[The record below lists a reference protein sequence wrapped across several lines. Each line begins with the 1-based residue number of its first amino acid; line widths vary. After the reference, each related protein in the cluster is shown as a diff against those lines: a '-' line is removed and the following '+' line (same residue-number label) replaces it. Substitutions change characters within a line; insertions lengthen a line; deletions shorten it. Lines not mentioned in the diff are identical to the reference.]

1 MTKDFK
7 YDDSV
12 PPIWETLSKI
22 GEDACPNIPA
32 LATPQEILLAQLMD
46 SNVAKNEMEWAARR
60 EIERLRAEHN
70 SLIALAI
77 FGRKC
82 FESHRDGLND
92 LDGDDL
98 QEWALEFGLLKET
111 KVFAPCN
118 SDPDVGCW
126 CWEYH
131 GEFPCICIKPTS
143 LAQLPEK
150 PAPHGAGQT
159 CVI

>member
-1 MTKDFK
+1 MKLTQEQVDAMTLPERGLWLQCE
-7 YDDSV
+7 SM
-12 PPIWETLSKI
+12 EL
-22 GEDACPNIPA
+22 
-32 LATPQEILLAQLMD
+32 EIT
-46 SNVAKNEMEWAARR
+46 S
-60 EIERLRAEHN
+60 LRAEYK
-70 SLIALAI
+70 SLLALAKLGRHDLCEAAVELRRLQAENESLCALAK

-98 QEWALEFGLLKET
+98 QKWAMEFGLLKET

-126 CWEYH
+126 CREYH
-131 GEFPCICIKPTS
+131 GEFPCICIKSTA

-150 PAPHGAGQT
+150 RE
-159 CVI
+159 